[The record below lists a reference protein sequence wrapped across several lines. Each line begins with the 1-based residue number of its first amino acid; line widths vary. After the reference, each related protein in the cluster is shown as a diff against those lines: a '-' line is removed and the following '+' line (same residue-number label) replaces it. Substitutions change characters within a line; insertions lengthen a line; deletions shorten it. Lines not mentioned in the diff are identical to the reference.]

1 MIKMDLSKP
10 GGSVFDAVRTNDDLL
25 ELAQLT
31 NKSGIF
37 VAIDF
42 EKAFDSLDHPYL
54 LKVLET

>member
-1 MIKMDLSKP
+1 MDLSKP
-10 GGSVFDAVRTNDDLL
+10 ERSGSDAVRTNDDLL